1 MTCQLT
7 FLPEFSSFGYN
18 HVLRDLFFSTRCSS
32 RSAENL
38 CLAWGPSWTRSQ
50 ETLDEVFVRIR
61 DLSRPLPCPE
71 VNLLGAVLTDLPV
84 PETPEP

>member
-7 FLPEFSSFGYN
+7 YLPEFSSFWYN
-18 HVLRDLFFSTRCSS
+18 HVPTDIFSACFSS
-32 RSAENL
+32 HSAENL
-38 CLAWGPSWTRSQ
+38 CLAWGPWWTQSQ

-61 DLSRPLPCPE
+61 DFSRPLPCPE

-84 PETPEP
+84 PETPAP